1 MASIAFD
8 TLQFARRLK
17 AVGVPEQQAET
28 QAELMGEAFG
38 FYVDDLV
45 TRDYLD
51 GRIDARFA
59 EQDAKINTRFAEQDA
74 RLDDRFAQI
83 DVRFA
88 EVGTSFA
95 QVNSEL
101 RWLKW
106 LIVTGIATALVPI
119 LQRLFA

>member
-8 TLQFARRLK
+8 TLHFARRLK
-17 AVGVPEQQAET
+17 AVGVPEQ

-51 GRIDARFA
+51 ARLDARFA
-59 EQDAKINTRFAEQDA
+59 KQDA
-74 RLDDRFAQI
+74 RLDERFAQM

-106 LIVTGIATALVPI
+106 LIVTAIATALVPI
-119 LQRLFA
+119 VQRLFV

>member
-95 QVNSEL
+95 QVNSKL

>member
-51 GRIDARFA
+51 ARIDARFA
-59 EQDAKINTRFAEQDA
+59 EQDAKIEAHFAEQDT

-88 EVGTSFA
+88 EVGTGFA

-106 LIVTGIATALVPI
+106 LIVTGIATTLIPI
-119 LQRLFA
+119 LQRLFI

>member
-51 GRIDARFA
+51 ARIDA
-59 EQDAKINTRFAEQDA
+59 RFAEQDA